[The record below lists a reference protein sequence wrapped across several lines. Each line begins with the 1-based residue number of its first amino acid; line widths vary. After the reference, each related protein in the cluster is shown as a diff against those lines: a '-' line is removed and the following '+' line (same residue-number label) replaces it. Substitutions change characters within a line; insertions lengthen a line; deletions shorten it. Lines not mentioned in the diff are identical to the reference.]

1 MRKTLLCT
9 GMLALAL
16 AVGCTKQRG
25 SEREATASDTSTSQ
39 NQTQSD
45 QTSANATA
53 PANAAAM
60 QDTSKLTADDRQ
72 FVAEAAMGGMTEVQL
87 GQLAQEKGQSEA
99 VKQLGRTLVNDHQ
112 QANQQLQSIAQA
124 KQIDVSTS
132 LDQQHQQKISQLQS
146 KTGAAFD
153 RAFLQEVVK
162 DHTKDVA
169 EFRTQSNKTQDA
181 ALRDFTSST
190 LPTLENH
197 LQMAKQ
203 AQQQGSSGKSQS
215 ESQ

>member
-9 GMLALAL
+9 GILSLAVM
-16 AVGCTKQRG
+16 VGCTQNRG
-25 SEREATASDTSTSQ
+25 SQRDNASNTGQTSS
-39 NQTQSD
+39 QTQSD

-53 PANAAAM
+53 PASSAAM
-60 QDTSKLTADDRQ
+60 QDTSKLTGDDRQ
-72 FVAEAAMGGMTEVQL
+72 FVAHAAAGGMAEVQM

-99 VKQLGRTLVNDHQ
+99 VKQLGQSLVNDHQ

-124 KQIDVSTS
+124 KQIDIPSS
-132 LDQQHQQKISQLQS
+132 LDQQHQQKISQLQTKS
-146 KTGAAFD
+146 GAAFD
-153 RAFLQEVVK
+153 RAFIQEVIK
-162 DHTKDVA
+162 DHTRDVA
-169 EFRTQSNKTQDA
+169 EFRTQSNKTQDP
-181 ALRDFTSST
+181 ALKDFTSST

-203 AQQQGSSGKSQS
+203 ALQSGGGKSKS